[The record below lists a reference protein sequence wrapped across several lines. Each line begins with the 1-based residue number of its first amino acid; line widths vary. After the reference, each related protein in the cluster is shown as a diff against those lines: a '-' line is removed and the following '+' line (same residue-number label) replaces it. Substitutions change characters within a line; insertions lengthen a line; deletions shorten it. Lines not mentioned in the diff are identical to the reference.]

1 MPKSGKS
8 EPARPKGILF
18 DKDGTL
24 FDYAKSWSAI
34 NLDAA
39 RLAASGDEALRV
51 RLLERGG
58 ADPETGLAT
67 ADTLLAAGNAAE
79 IAAAWVAHGSPL
91 ETVELTHALDDLF
104 REAVSRMAPVTDQPG
119 LFAGLKA
126 HGARIGIASSDGA
139 AAVADT
145 VRHFGLTGLVDF
157 IAGYDS
163 GHGYKPEAGMFTA
176 FCAAC
181 RLEPHEVAMVGD
193 NLHDME
199 MGRRGGAGWRI
210 GVLTGTGTRQTLTPA
225 SDMVLDSIEGL
236 EQALFG
242 DSLSG

>member
-1 MPKSGKS
+1 MPVA
-8 EPARPKGILF
+8 ARPTGILF

-39 RLAASGDEALRV
+39 RIAAAGDSALRL
-51 RLLERGG
+51 RLMERGG

-79 IAAAWVAHGSPL
+79 IAAAWVAIGSPL
-91 ETVELTHALDDLF
+91 EAIDLTHALDALF
-104 REAVSRMAPVTDQPG
+104 RDAVSRMVPVTDLPA
-119 LFAGLKA
+119 LFGRLKA
-126 HGARIGIASSDGA
+126 HGVFIGIASSDGM

-145 VRHFGLTGLVDF
+145 VRHFGLTEAVDF

-163 GHGYKPEAGMFTA
+163 GHGYKPEPGMFTA

-181 RLEPHEVAMVGD
+181 RLEPGGIAMVGD

-210 GVLTGTGTRQTLTPA
+210 GVLTGTGTRETLAHA
-225 SDMVLDSIEGL
+225 SDMVLESIAGL
-236 EQALFG
+236 EGALFG
-242 DSLSG
+242 ASLSG

>member
-1 MPKSGKS
+1 MAASP
-8 EPARPKGILF
+8 RPGGILF

-39 RLAASGDEALRV
+39 RIAACGDPALRI
-51 RLLERGG
+51 RLMERGG
-58 ADPETGLAT
+58 ADPVTGLAA

-79 IAAAWVAHGSPL
+79 IAADWAAHGSPL
-91 ETVELTHALDDLF
+91 ETGELTHALDALF
-104 REAVSRMAPVTDQPG
+104 RDAVSRMVPVTDLPA
-119 LFAGLKA
+119 LFGRLKA
-126 HGARIGIASSDGA
+126 HGVSIGIASSDGA

-145 VRHFGLTGLVDF
+145 VRHFGLTSLVDF
-157 IAGYDS
+157 ISGYDS

-181 RLEPHEVAMVGD
+181 RLKPAEVAMVGD

-210 GVLTGTGTRQTLTPA
+210 GVLTGTGTRQSLANA
-225 SDMVLDSIEGL
+225 SDMLLDSIEGL

-242 DSLSG
+242 ASLSG

>member
-1 MPKSGKS
+1 MP
-8 EPARPKGILF
+8 EAARPRGILF

-24 FDYAKSWSAI
+24 FDYAKSWAAI

-39 RLAASGDEALRV
+39 RIAARSDPALLAS
-51 RLLERGG
+51 LLVRGG

-79 IAAAWVAHGSPL
+79 IAADWAAHGSPL
-91 ETVELTHALDDLF
+91 EARELTHLLDELF
-104 REAVSRMAPVTDQPG
+104 RDAVSRMVPVTDLPA
-119 LFAGLKA
+119 LFARLKA
-126 HGARIGIASSDGA
+126 HGVCIGIASSDGA

-145 VRHFGLTGLVDF
+145 VTHFGLTAFVDF

-181 RLEPHEVAMVGD
+181 RLKPSEVAMVGD

-210 GVLTGTGTRQTLTPA
+210 GVLTGTGTRASLAHA
-225 SDMVLDSIEGL
+225 SDMVLESIAGMER
-236 EQALFG
+236 ALFG
-242 DSLSG
+242 ASLSG

>member
-1 MPKSGKS
+1 MPV
-8 EPARPKGILF
+8 PARPKGILF

-39 RLAASGDEALRV
+39 RIAACGDPALRL
-51 RLLERGG
+51 RLMERGG

-79 IAAAWVAHGSPL
+79 IAADWAAHGSPL
-91 ETVELTHALDDLF
+91 EARELTHLLDELF
-104 REAVSRMAPVTDQPG
+104 RDAVSRMVPVADLPV
-119 LFAGLKA
+119 LFEGLKS
-126 HGARIGIASSDGA
+126 HGVSIGIASSDGA

-145 VRHFGLTGLVDF
+145 VRHFGLIGLVDF
-157 IAGYDS
+157 ISGYDS

-181 RLEPHEVAMVGD
+181 RLQPSEVAMVGD

-199 MGRRGGAGWRI
+199 MGRRGGAGWRV
-210 GVLTGTGTRQTLTPA
+210 GVLTGTGTRQTLAHA
-225 SDMVLDSIEGL
+225 SDMVLDSIAVL

-242 DSLSG
+242 PRLSG

>member
-1 MPKSGKS
+1 M
-8 EPARPKGILF
+8 PKGILF

-39 RLAASGDEALRV
+39 CLAAAGDFALRT

-58 ADPETGLAT
+58 ADPATGLAT

-79 IAAAWVAHGSPL
+79 IAAYWAVHGSPI
-91 ETVELTHALDDLF
+91 EAGELTRALDALF
-104 REAVSRMAPVTDQPG
+104 RDAVSRMVPVADLPA
-119 LFAGLKA
+119 LFGRLKT
-126 HGARIGIASSDGA
+126 HGVAIGIASSDGA

-145 VRHFGLTGLVDF
+145 VHHFRLTDLVDF
-157 IAGYDS
+157 VAGYDS
-163 GHGYKPEAGMFTA
+163 GHGYKPEPGMFTA

-181 RLEPHEVAMVGD
+181 RLQPCEVAMVGD

-199 MGRRGGAGWRI
+199 MGRRGGAGWRV
-210 GVLTGTGTRQTLTPA
+210 GVLTGTGTRQTLAHA
-225 SDMVLDSIEGL
+225 SDMVLGSIEGL

-242 DSLSG
+242 AGLSE